1 MFDLHFA
8 DDTGAIRKLEPDCRG
23 MDYRVFTQTPEGGI
37 DPALLV
43 RTATRHFEASLE
55 ILGAEEPVSPVT
67 GAAGVTL
74 RLVSARR
81 GFSQDFKV
89 LRRAATAEDWAAARR
104 AEERG
109 RSAGMS
115 ALAERCQFVWVISA
129 GAEGAALLNLCA
141 ILASAAL
148 GPVLPPDESA
158 LFGVRGAMERL
169 EARTGRTLMR

>member
-1 MFDLHFA
+1 MS
-8 DDTGAIRKLEPDCRG
+8 
-23 MDYRVFTQTPEGGI
+23 YRVFTQTPEGAI

-55 ILGAEEPVSPVT
+55 ILGAEEPVSPA
-67 GAAGVTL
+67 GGSAGVSL

-89 LRRAATAEDWAAARR
+89 LSRAATVEDWAAARR

-115 ALAERCQFVWVISA
+115 TLAERCRFIWVISA
-129 GAEGAALLNLCA
+129 GAGTGTEGAALLNLCA

-169 EARTGRTLMR
+169 EASTGRSLMR

>member
-1 MFDLHFA
+1 M
-8 DDTGAIRKLEPDCRG
+8 G
-23 MDYRVFTQTPEGGI
+23 YRVFSQAQTEGI

-55 ILGAEEPVSPVT
+55 ILSAEPPAT
-67 GAAGVTL
+67 PDAGSAWVRL

-81 GFSQDFKV
+81 GYEENFE
-89 LRRAATAEDWAAARR
+89 LRCRAATAEDWAAARR
-104 AEERG
+104 AEQSG

-115 ALAERCQFVWVISA
+115 TLAERCRAIWEILPESA
-129 GAEGAALLNLCA
+129 TSELAVLNLCG

-158 LFGVRGAMERL
+158 LFGVRGAMERVDAL
-169 EARTGRTLMR
+169 GGRSLFR

>member
-1 MFDLHFA
+1 
-8 DDTGAIRKLEPDCRG
+8 

-55 ILGAEEPVSPVT
+55 ILSAEEPATP
-67 GAAGVTL
+67 GAGSTRVGL
-74 RLVSARR
+74 RLSSTRR
-81 GFSQDFKV
+81 GFSQDFMI
-89 LRRAATAEDWAAARR
+89 LSRAVTTEDWAAARR

-115 ALAERCQFVWVISA
+115 SLAERCRFIWVISSESEA
-129 GAEGAALLNLCA
+129 QGCALLNLCA
-141 ILASAAL
+141 VLASAAL

-158 LFGVRGAMERL
+158 LFGVRGAMERV
-169 EARTGRTLMR
+169 EAIGGRSLLR

>member
-1 MFDLHFA
+1 MN
-8 DDTGAIRKLEPDCRG
+8 
-23 MDYRVFTQTPEGGI
+23 YRVFTQTPAGGI

-55 ILGAEEPVSPVT
+55 ILGAEEPLGPAMGSPGVS
-67 GAAGVTL
+67 L
-74 RLVSARR
+74 RLVSERR
-81 GFSQDFKV
+81 NFSQDFKI
-89 LRRAATAEDWAAARR
+89 LSRAASADDWAAARR

-115 ALAERCQFVWVISA
+115 ALAERCQFIWVISGAA
-129 GAEGAALLNLCA
+129 GTETETEAAALLNLCA

-169 EARTGRTLMR
+169 EARTGRSLMR